1 MISSHDGY
9 LRNNRKVTGV
19 KSREKKLKCSSA
31 TSHTLVVDQQLI
43 APLLG
48 LYEQLIALK
57 VVSNLHAVGEYFENF
72 DQLHDA
78 DVINLLG
85 EAKLSIHSKV

>member
-1 MISSHDGY
+1 M
-9 LRNNRKVTGV
+9 RNNRKVTGV
-19 KSREKKLKCSSA
+19 KSREKKLKSSSA

-57 VVSNLHAVGEYFENF
+57 VVSNLKAVGEYLENF
-72 DQLHDA
+72 DQIQDA
-78 DVINLLG
+78 DVIKILK
-85 EAKLSIHSKV
+85 EPMLSFHTRA